1 MSNITDKDRET
12 LFNFPT
18 KAYATIIPSR
28 TTKPVV
34 CLHTSLGQ
42 AKNAVNAQSYGGEW
56 LTIGNKREYI
66 QVVAEAEVYELT
78 DGQWKL
84 LWRIEPDTPKIYL
97 PWKK

>member
-34 CLHTSLGQ
+34 CLHTTLGQ

-56 LTIGNKREYI
+56 MDVKGRRMYVNK
-66 QVVAEAEVYELT
+66 VAEAEVYELT
-78 DGQWKL
+78 NGKWQL
-84 LWRIEPDTPKIYL
+84 LWRIERDTPKIYL